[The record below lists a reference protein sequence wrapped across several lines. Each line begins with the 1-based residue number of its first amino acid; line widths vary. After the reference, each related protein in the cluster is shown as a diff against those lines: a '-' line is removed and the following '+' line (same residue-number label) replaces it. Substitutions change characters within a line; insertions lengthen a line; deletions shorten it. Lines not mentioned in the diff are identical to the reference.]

1 MTQRPLELIL
11 ARNLMSALST
21 PAFLVDEGG
30 VLVFYN
36 EAAGMMLGKRFEE
49 LGTVGPDE
57 WGSLFGPFDESGE
70 PIPYD
75 ELPLVVAVRNGR
87 PAHADFEIRSTDGA
101 SHEVEVS
108 AFPILTAHG
117 SQGAIAVFWPSA
129 DERQRGRPGMKVK
142 LWGTRGSIPSPGPET
157 IRYGGNT
164 SCVGVT
170 LSDGSLLALDAGTG
184 IRSLGL
190 ALGDEPARLH
200 ILLTH
205 LHLDHIQGLVFFAPA
220 FRPQTEIVIWG
231 PASPEAS
238 LRDRI
243 ARYISA
249 PLSPVEVRELP
260 CDVSF
265 RHCPETEWEIG
276 PARIR
281 AASVAHRGP
290 TLGYRIDDGD
300 SSLTYIP
307 DHEPAL
313 GADLDR
319 LDEDWIS
326 GFALAR
332 DTSLLIHDGQYADAE
347 YPEHVGWGHSALSH
361 SLSFARRTGA
371 ERTVLFHHDPMHSDD
386 FLDGLGA
393 EGGRRW
399 AGAGRRRGGDRAG
412 RRAGRV
418 RAAGAGAEPGRDRLS
433 ARLGGP
439 RRYAG
444 QMPCPTPAIEA
455 AAERSALVRD
465 ALETARRAHAGP
477 DPQRQRRHALH
488 RPPGRG
494 RRAARR
500 ARLRRRGA
508 GGGAAARRGRGERD
522 RGRRDPRALRRA
534 GRRAWSGR

>member
-1 MTQRPLELIL
+1 MVRAQPGRLAQARQALGRLERMAISPSTVLRMLALIRDIDVRAALAAHPRPE
-11 ARNLMSALST
+11 T
-21 PAFLVDEGG
+21 LV
-30 VLVFYN
+30 
-36 EAAGMMLGKRFEE
+36 
-49 LGTVGPDE
+49 
-57 WGSLFGPFDESGE
+57 
-70 PIPYD
+70 
-75 ELPLVVAVRNGR
+75 
-87 PAHADFEIRSTDGA
+87 RSTDGA

-117 SQGAIAVFWPSA
+117 SQGAIAIFWPPR
-129 DERQRGRPGMKVK
+129 ERQRSAGRREGQALGHARLDP
-142 LWGTRGSIPSPGPET
+142 LPGPET

-190 ALGDEPARLH
+190 ALPDEPTRLH

-265 RHCPETEWEIG
+265 RHCPESEWEIG

-281 AASVAHRGP
+281 AASVSHRGP
-290 TLGYRIDDGD
+290 TLGYRIDDGG
-300 SSLTYIP
+300 SSLAYIP

-313 GADLDR
+313 GADLDA

-332 DTSLLIHDGQYADAE
+332 DASLLIHDGQYSDAE
-347 YPEHVGWGHSALSH
+347 YPEHVGWGHSALSDA
-361 SLSFARRTGA
+361 LAFARRTGA
-371 ERTVLFHHDPMHSDD
+371 ERTVLFHHDPLHSDE
-386 FLDGLGA
+386 LPRPPRRA
-393 EGGRRW
+393 KRSERW
-399 AGAGRRRGGDRAG
+399 AALGGAPGAIELA

-418 RAAGAGAEPGRDRLS
+418 RAAGA
-433 ARLGGP
+433 AR
-439 RRYAG
+439 
-444 QMPCPTPAIEA
+444 
-455 AAERSALVRD
+455 RSA
-465 ALETARRAHAGP
+465 ASP
-477 DPQRQRRHALH
+477 
-488 RPPGRG
+488 RPEP
-494 RRAARR
+494 A
-500 ARLRRRGA
+500 
-508 GGGAAARRGRGERD
+508 
-522 RGRRDPRALRRA
+522 
-534 GRRAWSGR
+534 